1 MRFSLAA
8 CAVEHASIWFT
19 ERRMYRTA
27 IFTHVAPY
35 NRPMNS
41 NAHDQ
46 HHAPEID
53 ALVDHLDAADAQ
65 LVRKAWE
72 FAEALYGAA
81 RLPTGEA
88 IVAHALGTVR
98 ILDAVR
104 ADAPARAAGFLFSA
118 AERLVKPEEQLKE
131 NFGDEIATIAIGVR
145 QLARVG
151 IATRPLHRA
160 VRSAEGG
167 TPGGKAL
174 DAKASERQA
183 ETLRKMVLAFS
194 TDIRVVLVRLASRLQ
209 TLRWYA
215 ENKTPLVEWTDPDI
229 ARESIELYAPL
240 ANRLGVWQIKWEI
253 EDLAFRFLDPDAYK
267 RTARMLDEKRV
278 EREAFILK
286 KTHELHAQLAAAGI
300 AAVVTGRPKHLYGI
314 VGKMQAKKIAFENL
328 YDVRALRVIVADEAA
343 CYATLSLVHARWQA
357 LPAEFDDYIAR
368 PKDNGYRSIHTIV
381 RDEEGRPFE
390 IQIRTREMHR
400 FAEYGVAAH
409 WRYKESGSTAGQGTR
424 ARDRFDDRIA
434 WLRQLF
440 AWRSEIVDEAERSAE
455 HRTAQAGGVR
465 SDPPPDDRIYVL
477 TPEARVIELPL
488 GATPIDFAYHVHSD
502 LGHRCRGARVDGALA
517 PLNTV
522 LKSGQTVE
530 IITAKPSSSIS
541 LEALGPSRDWL
552 NPHLGYLQSPRAR
565 AKVRQWFNARELEA
579 TLAAG
584 RALVEKTLQQTARGS
599 GKAMP
604 SLDDVAARLG
614 LAKADELFAAVAK
627 DEISLR
633 QLADAVTDD
642 GTAKAEID
650 IDELLRARRSR
661 GSSAAG
667 AGQSSVLVVG
677 VDALL
682 TQLAKCCKPAP
693 PDAIAGFVTRGRG
706 VSIHRADCSNL
717 AAMRER
723 DSERMI
729 AVDWGD
735 PGKRGDAVYP
745 VDVHVSAQDRQGL
758 LRDISEVFSREK
770 INVIAVQTESRKGT
784 ARMAFTAE
792 VGDARLL
799 QKALVAIGEVKG
811 VVEAKRK

>member
-1 MRFSLAA
+1 MNFG
-8 CAVEHASIWFT
+8 T
-19 ERRMYRTA
+19 
-27 IFTHVAPY
+27 
-35 NRPMNS
+35 MNS
-41 NAHDQ
+41 NAHDEQ
-46 HHAPEID
+46 RTRDID
-53 ALVDHLDAADAQ
+53 ALVDHLDPTDAQ
-65 LVRKAWE
+65 AVRRAWD
-72 FAEALYGAA
+72 FAAALYGSA
-81 RLPTGEA
+81 RLPTGEE

-118 AERLVKPEEQLKE
+118 AERLAKPEEQLKE

-160 VRSAEGG
+160 VGSAQSAK
-167 TPGGKAL
+167 PL

-215 ENKTPLVEWTDPDI
+215 ETKTPLAEWTDPDI
-229 ARESIELYAPL
+229 ARESLELYAPL

-253 EDLAFRFLDPDAYK
+253 EDLAFRFLEPDAYK
-267 RTARMLDEKRV
+267 RAARMLDEKRV
-278 EREAFILK
+278 EREGFIQK

-300 AAVVTGRPKHLYGI
+300 DAVVTGRPKHLYSI
-314 VGKMQAKKIAFENL
+314 VGKMQAKKLAFENL
-328 YDVRALRVIVADEAA
+328 YDVRGLRVIVPDEAA
-343 CYATLSLVHARWQA
+343 CYATLSLVHGRWQS
-357 LPAEFDDYIAR
+357 LPSQFDDYIAK
-368 PKDNGYRSIHTIV
+368 PKENGYRSIHTIV
-381 RDEEGRPFE
+381 RDDEGRPFE

-409 WRYKESGSTAGQGTR
+409 WRYKEGGASSR
-424 ARDRFDDRIA
+424 AADRFDDRIA

-440 AWRSEIVDEAERSAE
+440 AWRSEISGEAGQGAEQGAERGNAL
-455 HRTAQAGGVR
+455 RLDDA
-465 SDPPPDDRIYVL
+465 SDAPLDDRIYVL
-477 TPEARVIELPL
+477 TPEARVIELPA

-502 LGHRCRGARVDGALA
+502 LGHRCRGARVDGALV

-522 LKSGQTVE
+522 LKTGQTVE
-530 IITAKPSSSIS
+530 IITAKASLATP

-552 NPHLGYLQSPRAR
+552 NVQLGYLHSPRAR

-579 TLAAG
+579 TLATG
-584 RALVEKTLQQTARGS
+584 RAAVEKTLQQTARGS

-604 SLDDVAARLG
+604 ALDDIAARLG
-614 LAKADELFAAVAK
+614 LTKADELFAAVAK

-633 QLADAVTDD
+633 QVADAVVDD
-642 GTAKAEID
+642 GTGRAEFD
-650 IDELLRARRSR
+650 IDEMLLARKS
-661 GSSAAG
+661 GASSAVDAKRSG
-667 AGQSSVLVVG
+667 VLVVG
-677 VDALL
+677 VDSLL

-706 VSIHRADCSNL
+706 VSIHRADCTNL
-717 AAMRER
+717 AAMRARER
-723 DSERMI
+723 ERMI
-729 AVDWGD
+729 DVDWGAPD
-735 PGKRGDAVYP
+735 KRGDAVYP
-745 VDVHVSAQDRQGL
+745 VDVLVSAQDRQGL

-770 INVIAVQTESRKGT
+770 INVVAVQTESRKGM

-811 VVEAKRK
+811 VVDAKRK

>member
-1 MRFSLAA
+1 MMISG
-8 CAVEHASIWFT
+8 
-19 ERRMYRTA
+19 
-27 IFTHVAPY
+27 
-35 NRPMNS
+35 PMNS
-41 NAHDQ
+41 GPMTSGPMNGNVLAEQ
-46 HHAPEID
+46 RAREID
-53 ALVDHLDAADAQ
+53 ALLDHLDPLDAQ
-65 LVRKAWE
+65 VVRKAWD
-72 FAEALYGAA
+72 FAETLYGNA

-118 AERLVKPEEQLKE
+118 AERLAKPQEQLKE

-160 VRSAEGG
+160 VGG
-167 TPGGKAL
+167 MQSGKPL

-215 ENKTPLVEWTDPDI
+215 EAKTPLAEWSDPDI
-229 ARESIELYAPL
+229 ARESLELYAPL

-278 EREAFILK
+278 EREAFIQK
-286 KTHELHAQLAAAGI
+286 KTHELHAHLAAAGI
-300 AAVVTGRPKHLYGI
+300 DALVTGRPKHLYGI
-314 VGKMQAKKIAFENL
+314 VGKMQAKKLAFENL

-343 CYATLSLVHARWQA
+343 CYATLALVHGRWQA
-357 LPAEFDDYIAR
+357 LPEEFDDYIAR

-381 RDEEGRPFE
+381 RDDEGRPFE

-409 WRYKESGSTAGQGTR
+409 WRYKEGGSSSR
-424 ARDRFDDRIA
+424 AADRFDQRIA

-440 AWRSEIVDEAERSAE
+440 AWRSEIAGEAKRSAQDGTP
-455 HRTAQAGGVR
+455 RGVGQVG
-465 SDPPPDDRIYVL
+465 DAPPDDRIYVL
-477 TPEARVIELPL
+477 TPEARVIELPA
-488 GATPIDFAYHVHSD
+488 GATPIDFAYHVHSE
-502 LGHRCRGARVDGALA
+502 LGHRCRGARVDGALV
-517 PLNTV
+517 PLNTA
-522 LKSGQTVE
+522 LKTGQTVE
-530 IITAKPSSSIS
+530 IITAKASSATS
-541 LEALGPSRDWL
+541 LGALGPSRDWL
-552 NPHLGYLQSPRAR
+552 NLQLGYLQSPRAR

-579 TLAAG
+579 TLAVG
-584 RALVEKTLQQTARGS
+584 RTLVEKTLQQTARGS

-604 SLDDVAARLG
+604 ALDELAARLG
-614 LAKADELFAAVAK
+614 FAKADELFAAVAK
-627 DEISLR
+627 DDISLR
-633 QLADAVTDD
+633 QLGDAVVDD
-642 GTAKAEID
+642 GTARAELD
-650 IDELLRARRSR
+650 IDDMLRARKPSTGSATDSKRS
-661 GSSAAG
+661 G
-667 AGQSSVLVVG
+667 VLVVG

-693 PDAIAGFVTRGRG
+693 PDPIAGFVTRGRG
-706 VSIHRADCSNL
+706 VSIHRSECSNL

-723 DSERMI
+723 DPERMI
-729 AVDWGD
+729 DVDWGD
-735 PGKRGDAVYP
+735 PGKRADAVYP

-770 INVIAVQTESRKGT
+770 INVVAVQTESRKGM

-799 QKALVAIGEVKG
+799 QKALAAIGEVKG